1 MSGFVLKSKENRLQK
16 PPTMITNK
24 SSVPRRSIVI
34 GTSTTT
40 GTVTTH
46 TSAIPQIRRS
56 VPTNQTTN
64 KTPDLLRPPKFGGQ
78 QLANYN
84 VKSNKPDV
92 TNHLPTKVIQKPTQH
107 VPEKSKLDF

>member
-1 MSGFVLKSKENRLQK
+1 M
-16 PPTMITNK
+16 TTNK
-24 SSVPRRSIVI
+24 LPVPRRSVVT
-34 GTSTTT
+34 TSTTT
-40 GTVTTH
+40 NTVTTH

-92 TNHLPTKVIQKPTQH
+92 TNHLPTKVFPKPIQH
-107 VPEKSKLDF
+107 VPEKTKLDF